1 MRLVTRCP
9 ACETAFYVT
18 HEQLAA
24 YRGDVRCGKCEL
36 IFSALDRLSEV
47 PDAPVAE
54 LAPVSLEPDQS
65 HDLEQASYPDLTE
78 NLDQNQSDVQD
89 QVLSDDQD
97 KTEISHDAAIE
108 NESTELTFF
117 IQDSTP
123 ETSIPAETN
132 DIPDAEIHEE
142 IEIRWESTET
152 PEPTID
158 ERALPVDDDRV
169 QIADTPLPEVT
180 EETVEEVIILDTP
193 TSHLTDYA
201 ISTAG
206 VSTSPAF
213 LDDVTTR
220 QDAPRGGHGRKWLIG
235 LLIVV
240 LLIAAVFQAIYFL
253 RSDIAAR
260 MPQFRPHLEQA
271 CAWLGCRVE
280 LPRIADKLLIDDSEL
295 REDADRQGLIHFH
308 STLVNTA
315 DFTQAFPMLELTL
328 TDNNDKP
335 IVRRTLKPTDYV
347 ASSADIKRGL
357 SAHQQIE
364 IRLPISIGNEPV
376 AGYRIFVTY

>member
-9 ACETAFYVT
+9 ACETAFYVA

-47 PDAPVAE
+47 PDIPAAE
-54 LAPVSLEPDQS
+54 MPPVSVEPSQS

-78 NLDQNQSDVQD
+78 NLEQSQNDAQD
-89 QVLSDDQD
+89 QVLNDAQD
-97 KTEISHDAAIE
+97 AAEISHDAAID
-108 NESTELTFF
+108 NESSELTFF
-117 IQDSTP
+117 IQDATP
-123 ETSIPAETN
+123 DTSIPSDTN
-132 DIPDAEIHEE
+132 DIPDAGIHEE
-142 IEIRWESTET
+142 VEIRWQSTEN

-158 ERALPVDDDRV
+158 EHALPVEDDQV
-169 QIADTPLPEVT
+169 QIANTPSPENT
-180 EETVEEVIILDTP
+180 EENVEEVIILDTP

-213 LDDVTTR
+213 LDDAASR
-220 QDAPRGGHGRKWLIG
+220 QDAPRGRKGRKWLIS

-240 LLIAAVFQAIYFL
+240 LLVAAALQAIYFL

-271 CAWLGCRVE
+271 CGWLGCRIE

-308 STLVNTA
+308 SILVNTA

-328 TDNNDKP
+328 TDDNDKP
-335 IVRRTLKPTDYV
+335 IMRRTLKPADYV